1 MGGTC
6 ASCPR
11 LPRFPAECVEP
22 EPIQWRD
29 DAPDVEDV
37 ACPVLLIRDWR
48 PVFTSHTFAQTG
60 VLPFPGGW
68 AQQHPVLIEA
78 LEIVAGQR
86 AIVEYEKAQEAR
98 RESGG

>member
-1 MGGTC
+1 M
-6 ASCPR
+6 
-11 LPRFPAECVEP
+11 
-22 EPIQWRD
+22 
-29 DAPDVEDV
+29 
-37 ACPVLLIRDWR
+37 
-48 PVFTSHTFAQTG
+48 FTSHTFAQTG